1 MAGRPGRAAGG
12 GVAVAGATLANWLGY
27 GWLSIVGAGVTYAL
41 WFRGV
46 ARMPSSAV
54 SALGLLSP
62 VSATALGFLVLG
74 QALTAVQAV
83 GALLVL
89 ASVWLG
95 QRAPN

>member
-1 MAGRPGRAAGG
+1 M
-12 GVAVAGATLANWLGY
+12 
-27 GWLSIVGAGVTYAL
+27 TYAL

>member
-1 MAGRPGRAAGG
+1 
-12 GVAVAGATLANWLGY
+12 
-27 GWLSIVGAGVTYAL
+27 
-41 WFRGV
+41 
-46 ARMPSSAV
+46 MPSSAV

-62 VSATALGFLVLG
+62 VSASALGFLVLG
-74 QALTAVQAV
+74 QALTVVQAV